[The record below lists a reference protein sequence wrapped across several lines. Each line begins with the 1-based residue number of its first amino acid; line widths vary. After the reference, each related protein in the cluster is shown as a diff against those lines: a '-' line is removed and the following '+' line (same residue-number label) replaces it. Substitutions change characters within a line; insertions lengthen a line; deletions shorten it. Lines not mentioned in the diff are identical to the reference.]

1 MLNIYLYENYL
12 ARFSSGHTRDVFGLG
27 CIFSWWLKKLA
38 VKFVCGCFI
47 FIVEET
53 LKGTGYINIEE
64 NKYSEMTCE
73 CSELPR
79 TKGWLRQYLL
89 SKIFGWIGIRAK
101 WRHLV
106 GSWLSF
112 TGKVKLWFALPVYF
126 SPSLSWKHLPQKTG
140 RKKMW
145 MRTECQMALQS
156 DAVRQMLSDA
166 VTVVPNGMREIPG
179 ETPSFDH
186 ELDGVP
192 SIVSW
197 NHPCPEMCKREEQ
210 QAKPQRA
217 VASSV

>member
-1 MLNIYLYENYL
+1 MLENIRGDSWGSIPPLRMPSL
-12 ARFSSGHTRDVFGLG
+12 LPHDLGHEQNA
-27 CIFSWWLKKLA
+27 SPA
-38 VKFVCGCFI
+38 
-47 FIVEET
+47 
-53 LKGTGYINIEE
+53 
-64 NKYSEMTCE
+64 
-73 CSELPR
+73 PR
-79 TKGWLRQYLL
+79 TKGWFRQYLL

-166 VTVVPNGMREIPG
+166 VTVVPNGMRNPWRN
-179 ETPSFDH
+179 P
-186 ELDGVP
+186 ELWPWVR
-192 SIVSW
+192 W
-197 NHPCPEMCKREEQ
+197 
-210 QAKPQRA
+210 
-217 VASSV
+217 SSQHCLLESPLPRDV